1 MQSDCS
7 AQKICLDIQRKLG
20 VLKIRPVRETYPPGS
35 PLVKDF
41 LKPLSQMAL
50 DLLSGEKACHLC
62 KKAAHEDIPFQ
73 IGRSLLSG
81 AIQDSRLQLPIR
93 D

>member
-1 MQSDCS
+1 
-7 AQKICLDIQRKLG
+7 
-20 VLKIRPVRETYPPGS
+20 
-35 PLVKDF
+35 
-41 LKPLSQMAL
+41 L
-50 DLLSGEKACHLC
+50 DLLLGEKACHLC